1 MRKSDHQLTSRRI
14 AQLKEISTKSQKILL
29 TGRDSKAKLAS
40 ADFVA
45 QNIQKSVYVVDLS
58 QVVSKYIG
66 ETEKNLR
73 QILDA
78 AEKAGYIL
86 YFDEADALF
95 GKRTDPRANSM
106 LEMICKHKM
115 PLIFAADYKRDL
127 DDAFLRKIKIYIRFP
142 LRKK

>member
-1 MRKSDHQLTSRRI
+1 MDYRPTSRRI

-29 TGRDSKAKLAS
+29 TGRNSKAKLAS
-40 ADFVA
+40 ADLIA
-45 QNIQKSVYVVDLS
+45 QNIQKSVYIVDLG

-73 QILDA
+73 QILDM

-95 GKRTDPRANSM
+95 GKRTEIDGSHADSM

-115 PLIFAADYKRDL
+115 LC
-127 DDAFLRKIKIYIRFP
+127 
-142 LRKK
+142 